1 LLSALKRGVGRDS
14 TSADAESD
22 IPSSPAT
29 PTRTGIW
36 GRWYVWPTVIIVI
49 AVTHFFIA
57 PATVR
62 LREHIQESI
71 HRWRGANQAEIY
83 IAGIQGAP
91 GKCREDLIP
100 CALAFRDFLAT
111 RNIRLHI
118 LLRPGIEDLITPSN
132 ALQAAPTE
140 GSRAL
145 YAAENAL
152 GKAGI
157 HTVNLLPDMYREASL
172 HPGRPVMHPDLG
184 HLSDDMVLVMART
197 FCNTLDDAQ
206 KKSDGS
212 NMLLVGDCYAFL
224 SATRIKQR
232 KILQGIRS
240 KWKNSSDSHMAY
252 EFSRL
257 PPEQVP
263 GVRDLY
269 WFLSSACVKPY
280 SVVSL
285 PFPSAPEPSEITS
298 ANTRVV
304 AAQVTRLSHIPSPLG
319 TNSPYA
325 NAMALHECV
334 THDGEKFL
342 AIVPVMENRK
352 VLPAQGWALGQKVL
366 LSMQR
371 WDAATR
377 ATPGL
382 GREQI
387 FDDLEDLTLYQY
399 YITAWSTPP

>member
-1 LLSALKRGVGRDS
+1 M
-14 TSADAESD
+14 
-22 IPSSPAT
+22 
-29 PTRTGIW
+29 W
-36 GRWYVWPTVIIVI
+36 NRWYAWVAVIFVVA
-49 AVTHFFIA
+49 AVHFSAA

-62 LREHIQESI
+62 LREHINEMVN
-71 HRWRGANQAEIY
+71 HWRGANQANIY
-83 IAGIQGAP
+83 ISEIQSTP
-91 GKCREDLIP
+91 GKCREDLVP
-100 CALAFRDFLAT
+100 CAVAFREFLAS

-118 LLRPGIEDLITPSN
+118 LLRPALEDIVTPN
-132 ALQAAPTE
+132 KALQTQPSE
-140 GSRAL
+140 GTRAL
-145 YAAENAL
+145 YAAANDL

-157 HTVNLLPDMYREASL
+157 HTVNLLPDMYLEASL

-184 HLSDDMVLVMART
+184 HLSDDMVLVMARR
-197 FCNTLDDAQ
+197 
-206 KKSDGS
+206 KSDGS

-285 PFPSAPEPSEITS
+285 PFPSPSDPSEITS
-298 ANTRVV
+298 GDTRVV
-304 AAQVTRLSHIPSPLG
+304 SAQITRLSRVPTPLG
-319 TNSPYA
+319 AESPYA
-325 NAMALHECV
+325 SALALHECT

-342 AIVPVMENRK
+342 ALVPVMLNRNA
-352 VLPAQGWALGQKVL
+352 LPAQRWTVGQKLL

-371 WDAATR
+371 WDTATR

-382 GREQI
+382 AREQI

-399 YITAWSTPP
+399 YVTGWSAPP

>member
-1 LLSALKRGVGRDS
+1 VRKG
-14 TSADAESD
+14 
-22 IPSSPAT
+22 
-29 PTRTGIW
+29 
-36 GRWYVWPTVIIVI
+36 WYFWA
-49 AVTHFFIA
+49 AVTLAIAAAHFFAA

-62 LREHIQESI
+62 LREHINETI
-71 HRWRGANQAEIY
+71 NHWRGANQADIY
-83 IAGIQGAP
+83 ISEIQSVP
-91 GKCREDLIP
+91 GKCREDLVP
-100 CALAFRDFLAT
+100 CAVAFRDFLAT

-118 LLRPGIEDLITPSN
+118 LLRPGIEDIITPGK
-132 ALQAAPTE
+132 ALQTSPTE

-145 YAAENAL
+145 YAAEKDL

-197 FCNTLDDAQ
+197 LCSSLDEAQ

-252 EFSRL
+252 EFSRM

-263 GVRDLY
+263 GVRELY

-285 PFPSAPEPSEITS
+285 PFPSPSEPSEITS
-298 ANTRVV
+298 GDTRVV
-304 AAQVTRLSHIPSPLG
+304 SAQVTRLSRVPSPLG
-319 TNSPYA
+319 AESPYA
-325 NAMALHECV
+325 NALALHECT

-342 AIVPVMENRK
+342 AIVPVMLNRNA
-352 VLPAQGWALGQKVL
+352 LPAQHWTLGQKLL

-377 ATPGL
+377 TMPGL

-387 FDDLEDLTLYQY
+387 FDDLQELTLYPY
-399 YITAWSTPP
+399 YVTGWGTPPEE